1 MRNRIWVFI
10 TFFVLIISSSSVLA
24 GRQWYY
30 QHVVDSMNNPI
41 GGGNTTI
48 GMRSDATWPVV
59 VSNDGTAAMV
69 PGGWAQS
76 SGGISPQG
84 TLDAATSHDGQSII
98 VAGSLGNVA
107 VFGSSGWSYRY
118 NNVASGGPFYRQSVA
133 FTQNDSP
140 AVLYRSAENMQVT
153 LSTRSGNTWYSNS
166 TGRDADFFA
175 LDYDSY
181 NQANVVLHQNSTLVY
196 GTKGVLTGN
205 QWNFSEPIMNL
216 PPINGPVDLQL
227 TANDLPYIAYR
238 ANNLLSYT
246 TYDRLQ
252 GCWTN
257 GTLDGMSS
265 DNFCMAADF
274 QGGIGVVYL
283 TDGDS
288 GITLGYAYNDGSG
301 TWTTEHLWNNILPLD
316 VSSPLSDKSI
326 GLTFDMENNPVIS
339 FNTSNGIWIAYD
351 PFVVP
356 EPATMALL
364 LLGGAFSLRLRKP
377 R

>member
-1 MRNRIWVFI
+1 
-10 TFFVLIISSSSVLA
+10 
-24 GRQWYY
+24 
-30 QHVVDSMNNPI
+30 
-41 GGGNTTI
+41 
-48 GMRSDATWPVV
+48 
-59 VSNDGTAAMV
+59 
-69 PGGWAQS
+69 
-76 SGGISPQG
+76 
-84 TLDAATSHDGQSII
+84 
-98 VAGSLGNVA
+98 
-107 VFGSSGWSYRY
+107 
-118 NNVASGGPFYRQSVA
+118 VASGGPFYRQSVA